1 MRPPFQNQIIEFI
14 EHFVTLF
21 MISCIDRS
29 FYSYCFFYEILFAE
43 EALDISS
50 WIFHFTSPHFS
61 GIKINNNKKF
71 FWKINES

>member
-1 MRPPFQNQIIEFI
+1 MRLPFQNQIIEFI

-21 MISCIDRS
+21 MISCIDK
-29 FYSYCFFYEILFAE
+29 FFCFFCILYKILFAE
-43 EALDISS
+43 APFDISS